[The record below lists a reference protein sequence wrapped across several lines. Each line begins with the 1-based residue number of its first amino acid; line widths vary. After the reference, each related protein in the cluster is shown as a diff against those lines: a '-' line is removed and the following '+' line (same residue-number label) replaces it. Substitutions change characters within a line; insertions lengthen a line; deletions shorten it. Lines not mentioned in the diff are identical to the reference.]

1 VNGGAGKKANLDI
14 VGGGEGSV
22 AGGRGHGWGA
32 DLANGTERCFDSR
45 GTTAALL
52 PFTEACAWRHL
63 AVLLHAPR
71 GEREAADEQWLRR
84 WRRTPAHA
92 RAPARGGQGRA
103 AAPAVVEEEPPG
115 DLRRRRGGSEGREE
129 REGVSVG
136 GERGGVES

>member
-1 VNGGAGKKANLDI
+1 M
-14 VGGGEGSV
+14 
-22 AGGRGHGWGA
+22 
-32 DLANGTERCFDSR
+32 
-45 GTTAALL
+45 AAAAAYLECALCPPYAAVLL
-52 PFTEACAWRHL
+52 PFTEACAWLHL

-136 GERGGVES
+136 GERGRVES

>member
-1 VNGGAGKKANLDI
+1 MNGGAGKKANLDI

-52 PFTEACAWRHL
+52 PFTEACAWLHL

-71 GEREAADEQWLRR
+71 GERGR
-84 WRRTPAHA
+84 
-92 RAPARGGQGRA
+92 GRA
-103 AAPAVVEEEPPG
+103 VAPAVEEDAGSRAGASARRPG
-115 DLRRRRGGSEGREE
+115 TSGGSSGGSEGREE

-136 GERGGVES
+136 GERGRVES

>member
-1 VNGGAGKKANLDI
+1 MASPRRAPPR
-14 VGGGEGSV
+14 
-22 AGGRGHGWGA
+22 APGR
-32 DLANGTERCFDSR
+32 
-45 GTTAALL
+45 
-52 PFTEACAWRHL
+52 
-63 AVLLHAPR
+63 
-71 GEREAADEQWLRR
+71 EREAADEQWLRR

-136 GERGGVES
+136 GERGRVES

>member
-1 VNGGAGKKANLDI
+1 MNGGAGKKANLDI

-52 PFTEACAWRHL
+52 
-63 AVLLHAPR
+63 HAPR

-92 RAPARGGQGRA
+92 RVPARGGQG
-103 AAPAVVEEEPPG
+103 
-115 DLRRRRGGSEGREE
+115 
-129 REGVSVG
+129 
-136 GERGGVES
+136 